1 MMMCRFLLLIFLFN
15 SYITLSQS
23 WQIVKSFN
31 PEQTLH
37 SVDFLDGLT
46 GYTVG
51 ALYNNSNFNIH
62 RTTDGGK
69 TWVDQNSG
77 YTGMRF
83 MKIWYQD
90 RDICYMSSN
99 DGIIIKTIDAGLTW
113 KTLKTGTTEQI
124 WGLYFTDKNTGYAC
138 GSRGLLMKTI
148 DAGETWE
155 ILPNPKIN
163 LLQSIFFIDKNIG
176 LAAGS
181 NILLRT
187 ADAGV
192 TWTEVKNFPYKAPAD
207 WLRKI
212 VFPTSSIGYACA
224 DIGRIYKTT
233 DAGES
238 WVSLESGVQEALMD
252 MDFVDENIGLAVG
265 FNGTILKTVDGGLNW
280 TLMPSPAGIDHNFG
294 IDMVDQNLA
303 FICTHRGKILK
314 IQNLTSIKEI
324 EITNL
329 DIYPNPCS
337 DFIQLTDVM
346 QGPSSYKIYTS
357 DGKEV
362 LSQELVESKNTKISV
377 SILPKGAYIIH
388 LIQNDKMLQSR
399 FVKM

>member
-1 MMMCRFLLLIFLFN
+1 
-15 SYITLSQS
+15 
-23 WQIVKSFN
+23 
-31 PEQTLH
+31 
-37 SVDFLDGLT
+37 
-46 GYTVG
+46 
-51 ALYNNSNFNIH
+51 
-62 RTTDGGK
+62 
-69 TWVDQNSG
+69 
-77 YTGMRF
+77 
-83 MKIWYQD
+83 
-90 RDICYMSSN
+90 
-99 DGIIIKTIDAGLTW
+99 
-113 KTLKTGTTEQI
+113 
-124 WGLYFTDKNTGYAC
+124 
-138 GSRGLLMKTI
+138 
-148 DAGETWE
+148 
-155 ILPNPKIN
+155 
-163 LLQSIFFIDKNIG
+163 
-176 LAAGS
+176 
-181 NILLRT
+181 
-187 ADAGV
+187 
-192 TWTEVKNFPYKAPAD
+192 
-207 WLRKI
+207 
-212 VFPTSSIGYACA
+212 
-224 DIGRIYKTT
+224 
-233 DAGES
+233 
-238 WVSLESGVQEALMD
+238 MD

-357 DGKEV
+357 DGKEI